1 MTSKGEVKNMQK
13 SKKQM
18 QYIVIATVILF
29 VVLGAWL
36 VVDKMN
42 VDDSGNSDI
51 AHSAAAVAMTVHNVT
66 PSNIS
71 FTLENPT
78 RSELLYGDSFSLYA
92 YRNNSWER
100 VEPIEGAP
108 DFTLAGFFLTPHS
121 ETNLTR
127 HWQDRY
133 GELPPGDYKFKKS
146 IDLLYPRTNHI
157 LEYKFSIPE

>member
-1 MTSKGEVKNMQK
+1 MQK

-18 QYIVIATVILF
+18 QYIVIAAVILL

-36 VVDKMN
+36 VIDKVG
-42 VDDSGNSDI
+42 VDDSGSSDI
-51 AHSAAAVAMTVHNVT
+51 THSAAAVAMTVHNVT

-78 RSELLYGDSFSLYA
+78 RGELIYGDSFWLYV
-92 YRNNSWER
+92 YRNGSWEH
-100 VEPIEGAP
+100 VEPIEGAS
-108 DFTLAGFFLTPHS
+108 DFTLVGFFLTPHS

-127 HWQDRY
+127 HWQDIY

-146 IDLLYPRTNHI
+146 ISLWEETRTRHI